1 MQQVIDAGAGGIEL
15 IAPNVAILQ
24 SLRDA
29 YAEALR
35 GSFVLALVATC
46 LALPFAAG
54 MQWLNVK
61 RVAEERQ
68 ENARE
73 GAVES
78 MEVEEGTKLEEN
90 T

>member
-1 MQQVIDAGAGGIEL
+1 M
-15 IAPNVAILQ
+15 IAPNAAVLQ

-54 MQWLNVK
+54 MQWLNIK
-61 RVAEERQ
+61 RVADERQ
-68 ENARE
+68 ENARD
-73 GAVES
+73 GAIES
-78 MEVEEGTKLEEN
+78 IKVEEGTKLERN